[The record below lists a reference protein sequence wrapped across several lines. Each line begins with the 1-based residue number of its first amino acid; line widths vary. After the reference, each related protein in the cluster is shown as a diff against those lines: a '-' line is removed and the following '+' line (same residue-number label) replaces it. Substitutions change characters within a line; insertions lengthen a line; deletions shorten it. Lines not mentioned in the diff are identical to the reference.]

1 MKKRFGI
8 IAVTYGEYFK
18 ESFLQSILEQTY
30 KNFDLHIYHDG
41 KDFMGLESQ
50 LLDYSLKDLA
60 IGNLFWHN
68 TEKRMNQF
76 GHDLR
81 DLGIKEQADKYE
93 WLIITNCDNYYV
105 PKFLEELNMMVNH
118 FGIDRG
124 VDQNYNYFLP
134 AGVVLFDYVHSHNRV
149 DSSSGGTYGFMNNQ
163 FRPSICDIG
172 AFAVR
177 SDIALEV
184 GFNRRDHDA
193 DGGFIQ
199 EILDLQP
206 TKSFGIVK
214 LPKVLF
220 IHN

>member
-18 ESFLQSILEQTY
+18 ESFLHSILEQTY

-41 KDFMGLESQ
+41 EDICGWENRLSNT
-50 LLDYSLKDLA
+50 
-60 IGNLFWHN
+60 INGNTVFWHN

-105 PKFLEELNMMVNH
+105 PKFLEELNMMVNQ
-118 FGIDRG
+118 FGTDRG
-124 VDQNYNYFLP
+124 IDQNYNHFLP
-134 AGVVLFDYVHSHNRV
+134 AGVILFDYIHSHNRV

-172 AFAVR
+172 AFAVC
-177 SDIALEV
+177 SDLALEV

-193 DGGFIQ
+193 DAGFIQ

-206 TKSFGIVK
+206 TKGFGIVK